1 MPLLVRLMVLA
12 TALLGVAAVAPAQAA
27 AALSLTAGSPLVAD
41 ANNDGVIAPGDT
53 LSIAVPVTNNGADA
67 AGLQATLSSSTPGVH
82 VVAGKGSS
90 SYPDILAGNTASNTT
105 PFQVTVDDQ
114 TVVLCGTT
122 LNFTLT
128 FTSDSGPATVLFA
141 VPTGAMGQFTD
152 YSGGS
157 AVIGDALP
165 TMYPALTP
173 GSYSAAATVGT
184 AGIIDAV
191 RVHIVKLTHPDVG
204 QLKLELVAP
213 DGAGAIR
220 ATLIDHQGSPGDSFE
235 NTDLVQSGSPLA
247 SPFTGTF
254 QADGN
259 LGALLNLHQ
268 EGTWH
273 LAITADDHTALGH
286 LDGWTL
292 QIAKADCSPRSY
304 ADLQVPVRADP
315 GAVQLDASQSTT
327 IDGGGITQ
335 YDWDFGSGAFT
346 QSTVAPTTG
355 KVTHTFARGQY
366 TVRVR
371 VSDANG
377 VIGTATKQLI
387 VSLAPVAVI
396 QPLATDPKQGVNVV
410 LDGSQSSDPDHA
422 GLSAHEWDL
431 DYDGVSFSADATGD
445 HPTVQ
450 FPTAGARTIALRV
463 TDVDGATTIAPMA
476 VNVIPTSAPTARA
489 VATPNPAVAG
499 TPVSFDASS
508 SSDSDGTVVA
518 YAWDLDGNGSFE
530 TSGGSSPLASRSY
543 PNAGVVSVGLRV
555 TDNDGKTA
563 TTHVSVLVK
572 LAPGAGGS
580 QGSSGGGSGGGG
592 GGGAAGPG
600 SGGGGTTSGGGDA
613 SAKLSAKLAG
623 ASIQTL
629 KLVKKKGLGLSCSA
643 DRAAKCSVTVTLRA
657 ADARRLK
664 LSKSRKKDYVLGRAS
679 VSLKKAG
686 AAKITVRL
694 ASKALA
700 KLAKAGRITVLVNG
714 TAVDSGGGKAALR
727 RAVLLRR

>member
-53 LSIAVPVTNNGADA
+53 LSIAVPVTNNGANA

-157 AVIGDALP
+157 AVIGDAQT

-173 GSYSAAATVGT
+173 GSYSSAATVGT
-184 AGIIDAV
+184 AGIVDAV
-191 RVHIVKLTHPDVG
+191 RVNIAKLTHPDVS

-213 DGAGAIR
+213 DGTTR
-220 ATLIDHQGSPGDSFE
+220 ATLIDHRGSPGDLFQ
-235 NTDLVQSGSPLA
+235 NTELIQSGSPLA
-247 SPFTGTF
+247 SPFTGTY

-259 LGALLNLHQ
+259 LGALVGVSQ
-268 EGTWH
+268 QGPWH
-273 LAITADDHTALGH
+273 IAITADDHTALGH

-315 GAVQLDASQSTT
+315 GSVELDASQSTT

-377 VIGTATKQLI
+377 IIGTATKQLI

-396 QPLATDPKQGVNVV
+396 EPLATDPKQGVNVV

-422 GLSAHEWDL
+422 GLSAYEWDL
-431 DYDGVSFSADATGD
+431 DYDGVNFSADATGD

-463 TDVDGATTIAPMA
+463 TDVDGATAIAPMA

-563 TTHVSVLVK
+563 TTHLSVLVK
-572 LAPGAGGS
+572 LTQGAGGS
-580 QGSSGGGSGGGG
+580 QGSSGGGG

-600 SGGGGTTSGGGDA
+600 SGGGGGTTSGGGDGA
-613 SAKLSAKLAG
+613 AAKISAKLAG

-694 ASKALA
+694 ARKALA
-700 KLAKAGRITVLVNG
+700 KLVKAGRVTVLVNG
-714 TAVDSGGGKAALR
+714 TAVDSGGGKAVLR